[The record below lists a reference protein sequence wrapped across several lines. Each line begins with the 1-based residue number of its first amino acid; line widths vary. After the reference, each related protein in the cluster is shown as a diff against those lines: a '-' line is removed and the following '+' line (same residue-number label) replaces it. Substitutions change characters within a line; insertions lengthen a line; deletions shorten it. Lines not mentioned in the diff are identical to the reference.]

1 MRKSCNRKPNINGI
15 YNEKPHYKS
24 DQSLAFPVR
33 SRSKRKNSSEIF
45 IFTLL
50 CGASKGFMET
60 FKVFIKPFEALQKSV
75 KIKIKLIF
83 VLIQLSEIRGAERNK
98 IKPSP
103 RFSKKAKKTLLNFRI
118 YFIDGIEIYVCENQ
132 TQTIKQD
139 QLVFHHKPK

>member
-15 YNEKPHYKS
+15 YNEKPHFKS

-83 VLIQLSEIRGAERNK
+83 VLIQLSEIRGAEG
-98 IKPSP
+98 IKSNQAHDFQ
-103 RFSKKAKKTLLNFRI
+103 RKQKKH
-118 YFIDGIEIYVCENQ
+118 Y
-132 TQTIKQD
+132 
-139 QLVFHHKPK
+139 